1 MAQMISAKRLQID
14 KANATVTIVVALA
27 SFLTISSI
35 MMTRSLLIRRAYQA
49 RVIAQKDMAADQL
62 EANIKAVERL
72 EESYAAF
79 IDQEPNVI
87 GGTKNIQEGPN
98 VNNERNGDNAKI
110 TLDALPSKY
119 DFPAVTTSLEKL
131 LVQRN
136 FKINSIAGTD
146 KELEQKEAS
155 NDSPTPI
162 EMPFNFVVASSY
174 DPITDLL
181 KVLEKSIRPMQVQQ
195 LTIKAKDNTVE
206 LDLNAKTYYLPEK
219 TLSISKKA
227 VK

>member
-1 MAQMISAKRLQID
+1 MPQIMSTKRLQID

-35 MMTRSLLIRRAYQA
+35 MMTRSLLIQRAYQA
-49 RVIAQKDMAADQL
+49 RVITQKDAAADQL
-62 EANIKAVERL
+62 EANIQAVDKL
-72 EESYAAF
+72 EEAYEEFTA
-79 IDQEPNVI
+79 QEPNVI
-87 GGTKNIQEGPN
+87 GGTKNIQDDPN
-98 VNNERNGDNAKI
+98 ANNERNGDNAKI

-146 KELEQKEAS
+146 KELEQKEA
-155 NDSPTPI
+155 NNNEPSPVA
-162 EMPFNFVVASSY
+162 MPFNFVVASSY
-174 DPITDLL
+174 DPIADLL
-181 KVLEKSIRPMQVQQ
+181 KVLEKSIRPIQVQQ

-219 TLSISKKA
+219 TLNITKKA